1 MTWLYGGALVLGMLA
16 LIAWALLQSSSG
28 GDTTATSDKLV
39 PQLIAGAVAFGMGG
53 MSASYAGWNP
63 WAAAGASL
71 TAAALGVLLARSRP
85 MAGDRNHD

>member
-28 GDTTATSDKLV
+28 GDTTTMSDRRV
-39 PQLIAGAVAFGMGG
+39 SQLIAGAVAFGMGG
-53 MSASYAGWNP
+53 MSASYAGWSP
-63 WAAAGASL
+63 WVAAGASL
-71 TAAALGVLLARSRP
+71 VAAALGVLLARSRH